1 MSGADN
7 PPVGRDHL
15 EYLELQRAQAAAI
28 AATADLN
35 SSDIAATAAAA
46 SPNFNSNDFSTTF
59 SALPPRTAMNK
70 LIMNYLVTEGFKEAA
85 EKFQDEAG
93 LPAPPQLSEMG
104 NRISIRDAIQ
114 SGRIA
119 EAISLVHELHPELLD
134 DDRYLFFHLQ
144 QQQLI
149 ELIRERRIDDALRFA
164 SEQLAERGEEDPSV
178 LEELER
184 TMALLAFEEPMN
196 SPFADLLSHS
206 HRQKVASELNS
217 SLLRAAHIHPVHPK
231 LAGVLK
237 MLLWAQDELDKKGIR
252 YNKAIDL
259 NEKAKAAKH

>member
-7 PPVGRDHL
+7 PPAGRDHL

-28 AATADLN
+28 AATSDLN
-35 SSDIAATAAAA
+35 SSDVTAAVSMS
-46 SPNFNSNDFSTTF
+46 SPNNDSNIDLSFAT
-59 SALPPRTAMNK
+59 LPPRTAMNK

-93 LPAPPQLSEMG
+93 LPAPPQLSEMD
-104 NRISIRDAIQ
+104 NRISVRDAIQ
-114 SGRIA
+114 SGRIG

-149 ELIRERRIDDALRFA
+149 ELIRERRIDEALRFA
-164 SEQLAERGEEDPSV
+164 SDQLAERGEEDPSV

-184 TMALLAFEEPMN
+184 TMALLAFEEPIN

-237 MLLWAQDELDKKGIR
+237 MLLWVQDELDRKGIR
-252 YNKAIDL
+252 YSKTIDL
-259 NEKAKAAKH
+259 NEKAKSAKH

>member
-1 MSGADN
+1 VVPITR
-7 PPVGRDHL
+7 PPGDHL

-28 AATADLN
+28 AATSDLN
-35 SSDIAATAAAA
+35 SSDVTAAVSMS
-46 SPNFNSNDFSTTF
+46 SPNNDSNIDLSFAT
-59 SALPPRTAMNK
+59 LPPRTAMNK

-93 LPAPPQLSEMG
+93 LPAPPQLSEMD
-104 NRISIRDAIQ
+104 NRISVRDAIQ
-114 SGRIA
+114 SGRIG

-149 ELIRERRIDDALRFA
+149 ELIRERRIDEALRFA
-164 SEQLAERGEEDPSV
+164 SDQLAERGEEDPSV

-184 TMALLAFEEPMN
+184 TMALAFEEPIN

-237 MLLWAQDELDKKGIR
+237 MLLWVQDELDRKGIR
-252 YNKAIDL
+252 YSKTIDL
-259 NEKAKAAKH
+259 NEKAKSAKH

>member
-28 AATADLN
+28 AATSDLN
-35 SSDIAATAAAA
+35 SSDVTAAVSMS
-46 SPNFNSNDFSTTF
+46 SPNNDSSDLSFAT
-59 SALPPRTAMNK
+59 LPPRTAMNK

-93 LPAPPQLSEMG
+93 LPAPPQLSEMD
-104 NRISIRDAIQ
+104 NRISVRDAIQ
-114 SGRIA
+114 SGRIG

-149 ELIRERRIDDALRFA
+149 ELIRERRIDEALRFA
-164 SEQLAERGEEDPSV
+164 SDQLAERGEEDPSV

-184 TMALLAFEEPMN
+184 TMALLAFEEPIN

-237 MLLWAQDELDKKGIR
+237 MLLWVQDELDRKGIR
-252 YNKAIDL
+252 YSKTIDL
-259 NEKAKAAKH
+259 NEKSKSAKH

>member
-28 AATADLN
+28 AATSDLN
-35 SSDIAATAAAA
+35 SSDVTAAVSMS
-46 SPNFNSNDFSTTF
+46 SPNNDSSDLSFAT
-59 SALPPRTAMNK
+59 LPPRTAMNK

-93 LPAPPQLSEMG
+93 LPAPPQLSEMD
-104 NRISIRDAIQ
+104 NRISVRDAIQ
-114 SGRIA
+114 SGRIG

-149 ELIRERRIDDALRFA
+149 ELIRERRIDEALRFA
-164 SEQLAERGEEDPSV
+164 SDQLAERGEEDPSV

-184 TMALLAFEEPMN
+184 TMALLAFEEPIN

-237 MLLWAQDELDKKGIR
+237 MLLWVQDELDRKGIR
-252 YNKAIDL
+252 YSKTIDL
-259 NEKAKAAKH
+259 NEKAKSANH